1 MFRKNQRHQQPIL
14 IRSVNELPEE
24 QREHL
29 YTSWAGVFYREF
41 FCRLDEEPFAVLY
54 SDLPSRPNVPVN
66 VLVGLEYL
74 KAGFGWSDEEMYEAF
89 LYNLQVRYALGYDEF
104 GKGYFDLRTL
114 YYFRE
119 RLSRYMQEKGVNL
132 LDHVFEQITDQQIAA
147 FQIKT
152 GIQRMDSTMVGSNI
166 RQIGRL
172 QLLVEVLQ
180 RVQRMLKKRDQGH
193 YAEEFT
199 PYLQEHAG
207 QYVYHLKREEFP
219 GHIQCI
225 GEFMQRLLGELKEGY
240 GEDPVYQVLE
250 RVFNEHFRME
260 GETAKA
266 KANRELSATSLQS
279 PDDLEAT
286 YRQKGGK
293 GYQGYV
299 ANVTETCDPRN
310 SLQLITK
317 VQVAPNHTAD
327 SHLLAEALP
336 NLKQRSDLDKLY
348 TDGGHGGQDA
358 DAALQEQQVTHIQT
372 AIRGKSPNH
381 KKLSLSDFVI
391 KLNKEGKPVQIT
403 CPQQQHGPVHPGNQK
418 KGFVAF
424 FNSVICSNCPLWQTG
439 QCPTYPGKRDARH
452 HLNFQLARVHS
463 SQRRRKS
470 LDRKKEAHNLRTA
483 IEATILCVKHPF
495 PAGKLPVRGSFR
507 MACLLI
513 GSAAMTNVRRIQHH
527 LIVKNQPEKLPK
539 VAPNGPESSS
549 ERKGKSFLLFI
560 IAAFRNWLGP
570 FQPSKL
576 FLSC

>member
-1 MFRKNQRHQQPIL
+1 MFRKNHRHQQPIL
-14 IRSVNELPEE
+14 ICSANELPEE

-29 YTSWAGVFYREF
+29 YTTWAGVFYREF

-132 LDHVFEQITDQQIAA
+132 LDRAFEQVTDEQIAA

-166 RQIGRL
+166 QKVGRL

-180 RVQRMLKKRDQGH
+180 RVQRMLRKKDQRH
-193 YAEEFT
+193 YAEAFA
-199 PYLQEHAG
+199 PYLQGHAG
-207 QYVYHLKREEFP
+207 QYVYHLKREEFA
-219 GHIQCI
+219 GHIQRI
-225 GEFMQRLLGELKEGY
+225 GEFMQRLLGELKESY

-250 RVFNEHFRME
+250 RVFHEHFRLE

-286 YRQKGGK
+286 FRQKGGK

-299 ANVTETCDPRN
+299 ANVTETCHPKN
-310 SLQLITK
+310 ALQLITK

-336 NLKQRSDLDKLY
+336 DLKQRTDLNQLY

-358 DAALQEQQVTHIQT
+358 DVVLQEQQVTQIQT
-372 AIRGKSPNH
+372 AIRGKKPNQ

-391 KLNKEGKPVQIT
+391 KLNKAGQPVQIT
-403 CPQQQHGPVHPGNQK
+403 CPQQQQAPVHPGNTK
-418 KGFVAF
+418 KGFVASF
-424 FNSVICSNCPLWQTG
+424 DSAICFQCPIWQAG

-452 HLNFQLARVHS
+452 HLEIRLIRAYS
-463 SQRRRKS
+463 SQRRRQN
-470 LDRKKEAHNLRTA
+470 LVRKKGAHNLRAA
-483 IEATILCVKHPF
+483 IEATIRCVKHPF

-513 GSAAMTNVRRIQHH
+513 GSAAVTNVRRIQHH
-527 LIVKNQPEKLPK
+527 LIAKNQSDRAGE
-539 VAPNGPESSS
+539 
-549 ERKGKSFLLFI
+549 SFLLFI
-560 IAAFRNWLGP
+560 KATLWNWLGP

-576 FLSC
+576 YLSC